1 MKWHVKHL
9 RLFLDV
15 VNSIKEED
23 EDIIPIL
30 MEALDCAGY
39 VKKLD
44 TAIPEE
50 TLFLLSRIEGLF
62 PEHRIYVITD
72 AKGREYIALRRPGGF
87 DYYAIEVE
95 ER

>member
-1 MKWHVKHL
+1 MKWHVIHL

-15 VNSIKEED
+15 INNIKEED

-30 MEALDCAGY
+30 MESLGCAGY

-50 TLFLLSRIEGLF
+50 ALFLLSRIEGLF
-62 PEHRIYVITD
+62 PEHRMYIITD
-72 AKGREYIALRRPGGF
+72 AKGQEYIALKRSGGF
-87 DYYAIEVE
+87 DFYSIEVE
-95 ER
+95 E